1 MNREWVFLQSVVTPD
16 EYTLIGNILAQEGI
30 PVLKKSPGAGAYI
43 EVVMGSIL
51 VGTGHKLYVPANCLE
66 KAQDILMNMEAEIN
80 PAHET
85 DNDAYE
91 ETGSGFIMKHK
102 DLFKKILII
111 FLVVSYGGSF
121 IVLLIFQLFQL
132 INK

>member
-16 EYTLIGNILAQEGI
+16 EYTLIENILAQEGI

-51 VGTGHKLYVPANCLE
+51 VGTGHKLYVPAPDLGR
-66 KAQDILMNMEAEIN
+66 AQDILMNMEAEIN

-85 DNDAYE
+85 DNDDYE

-111 FLVVSYGGSF
+111 FLLIIYGGG
-121 IVLLIFQLFQL
+121 LIASIILQL